1 MASTLKN
8 PYLAMRTAFFLLI
21 LSLTATAAETS
32 TRTCRILFIAA
43 PESALKTLHLFDG
56 KTAQEVELARMGFSP
71 IYKVSSE
78 AVSLA
83 LLPTA
88 PPPATAAAS
97 VVPAGAPTVGIAAS
111 IRDFYLIVTSDP
123 ANQVAPV
130 KIQVVDANAANFKPG
145 QMLWF
150 NLTQNKVG
158 GTVGTRKLVINPNS
172 RVILE
177 EPASRLEEYHVNIQF
192 IAPGTE
198 RPEPLCETNWSHDP
212 RSRSVLFVFQS
223 PGSVVPRIQ
232 GFPDFRDADPATKN

>member
-1 MASTLKN
+1 
-8 PYLAMRTAFFLLI
+8 MRTAFFLLI
-21 LSLTATAAETS
+21 LSLTATAAEKS

-43 PESALKTLHLFDG
+43 PESALKTLFLFDG
-56 KTAQEVELARMGFSP
+56 QTAQEVELARMGFSP

-78 AVSLA
+78 AVNLA
-83 LLPTA
+83 MLPTA
-88 PPPATAAAS
+88 PPPATTTGAAS
-97 VVPAGAPTVGIAAS
+97 IVPAGAPTVGIAAS

-130 KIQVVDANAANFKPG
+130 KMQVVDANAANFKPG

-177 EPASRLEEYHVNIQF
+177 EPANRLEEYHVNIQF
-192 IAPGTE
+192 VAPGKE

-232 GFPDFRDADPATKN
+232 GFPDYRDADPATKN

>member
-1 MASTLKN
+1 
-8 PYLAMRTAFFLLI
+8 MRTALFLLI
-21 LSLTATAAETS
+21 LSLTATAAEKS

-43 PESALKTLHLFDG
+43 PQSALKTLHLFDG
-56 KTAQEVELARMGFSP
+56 KTAQEVELSRMNFSP

-88 PPPATAAAS
+88 PPPATAAVS

-130 KIQVVDANAANFKPG
+130 KMQVVDANAANFKPG

-172 RVILE
+172 RLILE
-177 EPASRLEEYHVNIQF
+177 EPASRSEEYHVNIQF
-192 IAPGTE
+192 IPPGKE

-232 GFPDFRDADPATKN
+232 GFDDFRGADPATKN